1 MSFTVGPSIDFGAFR
16 RVVSVD
22 PAATAGVVVAD
33 LWRSDRD
40 GAVDEVGNPRKL
52 YKARRGGG
60 QYALDI
66 KHFIAPRGHEL
77 RAARFAGNKPYS
89 GPMSILMEAQYI
101 GVNPSSSTRIIESRT
116 RWSYAFEVDA
126 PCDLAGCTRAP
137 EILLIP
143 PSSWQSG
150 WLGLASQ
157 AGRDALKAASNLSAE
172 TAVARLGGATI
183 TGPCVGDEADALNMF
198 LWWLS
203 HHLEGLPRRFMT
215 TAERA
220 AR

>member
-1 MSFTVGPSIDFGAFR
+1 MSFTVGAPIDFGIHR
-16 RVVSVD
+16 RAVSVD
-22 PAATAGVVVAD
+22 PATTAGVIVAD
-33 LWRSDRD
+33 IWRSDGE
-40 GAVDEVGNPRKL
+40 GARDEVGNPRKL

-77 RAARFAGNKPYS
+77 RAARYAGNKPYS
-89 GPMSILMEAQYI
+89 GDMSILMEAQYI
-101 GVNPSSSTRIIESRT
+101 GVNPSSSTRVIEART
-116 RWSYAFEVDA
+116 RWSYAFEIEA
-126 PCDLAGCTRAP
+126 PHDLAGCTRAP

-143 PSSWQSG
+143 PATWQAG

-157 AGRDALKAASNLSAE
+157 AGRDALKIASNLSAE
-172 TAVARLGGATI
+172 TAVERLGGATI
-183 TGPCVGDEADALNMF
+183 TGKCVDDEADALNMF

-203 HHLEGLPRRFMT
+203 HHLVGLPRRFMT

-220 AR
+220 GR